1 MWRRL
6 VPEFVAQEIW
16 QDLEMSDVAQ
26 EQTLQDITQK
36 AMGVWNGAV
45 EHAEQHRHGIRQ
57 RIDNAAAEMKTIA
70 EQLGELTAL
79 EDPSISMVPFPWAHF
94 GLVLLVRMCV
104 LLFCCGPVGC

>member
-1 MWRRL
+1 MQNLYSAIVRHAREYTRVLRRS
-6 VPEFVAQEIW
+6 VPEFVLQGIW

-45 EHAEQHRHGIRQ
+45 EHAEQHRHGIRE

-79 EDPSISMVPFPWAHF
+79 EDPSISMVRHP
-94 GLVLLVRMCV
+94 RTQ
-104 LLFCCGPVGC
+104 